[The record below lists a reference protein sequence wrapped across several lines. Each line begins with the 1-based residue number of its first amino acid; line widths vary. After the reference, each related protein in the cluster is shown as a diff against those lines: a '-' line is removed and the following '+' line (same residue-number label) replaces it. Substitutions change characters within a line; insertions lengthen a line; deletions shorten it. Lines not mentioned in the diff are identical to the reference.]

1 MTNQNEQ
8 ILQGL
13 KQKKGYIKSTNKI
26 TRTETSKKY
35 YKDHLK
41 NNFIRTKTKSK

>member
-1 MTNQNEQ
+1 MFET
-8 ILQGL
+8 
-13 KQKKGYIKSTNKI
+13 KKKGYIKSTNKI

-35 YKDHLK
+35 YNDHLK